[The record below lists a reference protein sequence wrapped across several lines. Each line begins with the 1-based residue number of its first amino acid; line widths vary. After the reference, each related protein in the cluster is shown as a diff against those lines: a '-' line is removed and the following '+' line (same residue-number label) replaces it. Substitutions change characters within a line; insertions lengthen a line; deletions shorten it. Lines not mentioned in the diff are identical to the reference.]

1 MVKKE
6 PAKIGPSDG
15 GAEENSG
22 GLKGCARKFAELP
35 DCVMKLICMVTLLL
49 SDAMCCARV
58 SIRVEAV
65 CDERVVL
72 GGARVYMRSGVCR
85 PVRGEESASTNGKCP
100 PRRRVT

>member
-49 SDAMCCARV
+49 SDADLGFTYISFV
-58 SIRVEAV
+58 SYINN
-65 CDERVVL
+65 
-72 GGARVYMRSGVCR
+72 GARAGINWNHRTPPFFRLSL
-85 PVRGEESASTNGKCP
+85 TP
-100 PRRRVT
+100 PRPRAQSLTRGTSRST